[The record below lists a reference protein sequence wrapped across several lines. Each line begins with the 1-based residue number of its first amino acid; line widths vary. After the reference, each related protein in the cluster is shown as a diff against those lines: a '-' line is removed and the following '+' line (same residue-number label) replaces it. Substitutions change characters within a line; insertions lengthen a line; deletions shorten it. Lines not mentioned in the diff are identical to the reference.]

1 MLTDLDKRA
10 AKLAVSKYGVDR
22 ECIELAARSM
32 QRGQSPG
39 PCGDLLSALVR
50 SRLLSP
56 AQADALRLELDRTVI
71 DPKRNSRG
79 DIFPERER
87 AATEG
92 EPKSGDPSA
101 LPGDG
106 LDRLGSY
113 RILRTLGEG
122 GMGTVY
128 LGYDE
133 ASHCHVAIK
142 VLPDHLASNQSY
154 VDRFYRE
161 AQSVLHLN
169 HANIVGGIA
178 MGQDPATLKHYLVL
192 EYVDGQ
198 SLHRLLERFKWFSIG
213 DAVHITI
220 DIARALEHAQSRNIV
235 HRDIKPANILLTTSG
250 LAKLVDLG
258 LAKRVDEDTNLTG
271 ARQGFGTPYYMPYEQ
286 SIDAKKADGRSDIY
300 ALGATLY
307 HLVTGQVPFTG
318 TTDLEIA
325 EKKAIGHFIPASEIN
340 PNVPPALDAILQ
352 RMLARA
358 PEDRYQ
364 TASSLIVDLERSKLA
379 SPVPSFVDQ
388 ELALKDPI
396 VRQQLS
402 AQTQPTQLDVNSAA
416 RAEEAANYRRKLWYV
431 RAKEADSDWIHS
443 QATTYEVLRRL
454 KKGELTQAA
463 EAYSQA
469 EGKFCPLESF
479 PEFRAAVQRRN
490 GFAKPRRQESQA
502 VAGKQWKWLLV
513 SGRTRYVLVFAL
525 LFIGITL
532 GVFLILA
539 R

>member
-22 ECIELAARSM
+22 DCIELAARSIQM
-32 QRGQSPG
+32 AKGPG
-39 PCGDLLSALVR
+39 PRGDLLSALVR

-71 DPKRNSRG
+71 DPKRNSGR
-79 DIFPERER
+79 DILLEEEP
-87 AATEG
+87 AAPQAG
-92 EPKSGDPSA
+92 PKSRDA
-101 LPGDG
+101 RAVPGGG

-128 LGYDE
+128 LGYEE
-133 ASHCHVAIK
+133 ARHCHVAIK

-169 HANIVGGIA
+169 HPNIVGGIA
-178 MGQDPATLKHYLVL
+178 MGQDPTTLKHYLVL

-213 DAVHITI
+213 DAVHIAI

-318 TTDLEIA
+318 ATDLEIA
-325 EKKAIGHFIPASEIN
+325 EKKAIGRFVPASEIN

-358 PEDRYQ
+358 PEQRYQ

-388 ELALKDPI
+388 ELALKDPV

-402 AQTQPTQLDVNSAA
+402 VQTQPTQLDVNSAA
-416 RAEEAANYRRKLWYV
+416 HREEAASYRQKLWYV
-431 RAKEADSDWIHS
+431 RAREGKSDWVHS
-443 QATTYEVLRRL
+443 QATTYEILRRL
-454 KKGELTQAA
+454 KKGELTETA

-479 PEFRAAVQRRN
+479 PEFKAVVQRLN
-490 GFAKPRRQESQA
+490 GFAKSRQRESQSISPREWNWSVVTERA
-502 VAGKQWKWLLV
+502 
-513 SGRTRYVLVFAL
+513 RYLFVLGL
-525 LFIGITL
+525 LFIGIAL
-532 GVFLILA
+532 VAFLILSH
-539 R
+539 